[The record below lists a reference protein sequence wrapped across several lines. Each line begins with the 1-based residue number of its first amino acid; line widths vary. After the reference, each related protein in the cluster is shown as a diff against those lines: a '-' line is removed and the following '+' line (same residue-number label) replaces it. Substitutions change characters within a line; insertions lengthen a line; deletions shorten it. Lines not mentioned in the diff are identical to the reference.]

1 MALEPRKFFIDVQA
15 RQFVVSP
22 DSTLP
27 SFDPV
32 WFEEDVEA
40 IQLFA
45 LRPTQNPTAPYEY
58 LDLTGSTVK
67 FAVGITAPAA
77 LQTSWTPIDTAVTAS
92 VTSLVNGST
101 GTPEQQRVSF
111 SGAIPAQ
118 GGFAIQFPSRSINVS
133 SVSAGVFV
141 APAHGLCD
149 NQVVTLTGF
158 TISAG
163 SFANATYFVT
173 ESTDSTF
180 RIAPSLDGAAIVGAL
195 ATTSGTANIDA
206 ITTGQIAYNAAPA
219 DLQAAIVNA
228 GINVNNV
235 SPISVTGVARR
246 EFVFVYGGRMS
257 NRNYD
262 PLVIVG
268 STLAGATGIGA
279 NVNFNTVEISALVT
293 AGTTNVQVEVEI
305 SEGAV
310 RQTFTR
316 PATLAADIITSTSP
330 IPVPTASPTS
340 FNLQSGDGTIWVIT
354 MTNDGNLEWSAL
366 P

>member
-1 MALEPRKFFIDVQA
+1 MQA

-27 SFDPV
+27 SFDPL
-32 WFEEDVEA
+32 WFEEDIEA
-40 IQLFA
+40 IELYA
-45 LRPTQNPTAPYEY
+45 LRPTLNPSAPYEY
-58 LDLTGSTVK
+58 LNLSGATVK

-77 LQTSWTPIDTAVTAS
+77 LQTTWTAISTAVTAS
-92 VTSLVNGST
+92 VTSLINGAT
-101 GTPEQQRVSF
+101 GTPEQQKITF

-118 GGFAIQFPSRSINVS
+118 GGFAIQFPSRSISVS
-133 SVSAGVFV
+133 SVSGGVFV

-163 SFANATYFVT
+163 SFSNAMYFVV
-173 ESTDSTF
+173 EATDSTF
-180 RIAPSLDGAAIVGAL
+180 RIAPSVNGAALIQAV
-195 ATTSGTANIDA
+195 ATTGGTANIDA
-206 ITTGQIAYNAAPA
+206 ITTGQIAYNATPA
-219 DLQAAIVNA
+219 DVQAAVVSA
-228 GINVNNV
+228 GISVNNT

-268 STLAGATGIGA
+268 STLAGATGLVA
-279 NVNFNTVEISALVT
+279 NVNFNTVEIAALVT
-293 AGTTNVQVEVEI
+293 AGTTNVQIEVEI

-310 RQTFTR
+310 RQTFRR
-316 PATLAADIITSTSP
+316 PATLSGDIITSTSP

-340 FNLQSGDGTIWVIT
+340 FNLQSGDGTVWVIS

>member
-45 LRPTQNPTAPYEY
+45 LRQTANPAIPYEY
-58 LDLTGSTVK
+58 LDLSASTVK

-77 LQTSWTPIDTAVTAS
+77 LQTVWTPIDTAVTAS
-92 VTSLVNGST
+92 VTTIVDGST
-101 GTPEQQRVSF
+101 GTPEQQKVSF

-118 GGFAIQFPSRSINVS
+118 GGFAIQFPSRSISVS
-133 SVSAGVFV
+133 SVSGGIFV

-158 TISAG
+158 TISAS
-163 SFANATYFVT
+163 SFANATYFVV

-180 RIAPSLDGAAIVGAL
+180 RIAPSLGGAAVTAAV
-195 ATTSGTANIDA
+195 ATTGGTANIDA
-206 ITTGQIAYNAAPA
+206 ITTGQIAYNATAS
-219 DLQAAIVNA
+219 DVQAAIRDA
-228 GINVNNV
+228 GISVNNV

-257 NRNYD
+257 NRNYS

-279 NVNFNTVEISALVT
+279 NVNFNTVEIAALVS
-293 AGTTNVQVEVEI
+293 AGTSNVQVEVEI

-310 RQTFTR
+310 RQTFRR
-316 PATLAADIITSTSP
+316 PASLSADIITATSP

-340 FNLQSGDGTIWVIT
+340 FNLQSGDGTIWVIS
-354 MTNDGNLEWSAL
+354 MTNDGNLQWSAI